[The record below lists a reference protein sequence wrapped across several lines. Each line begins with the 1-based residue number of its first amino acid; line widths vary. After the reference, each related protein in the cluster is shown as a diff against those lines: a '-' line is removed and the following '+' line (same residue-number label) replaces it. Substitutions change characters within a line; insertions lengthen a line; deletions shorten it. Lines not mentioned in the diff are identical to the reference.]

1 MFKNIKKAKKH
12 IDIWD
17 NVWYNILECEEAHAG
32 DLCQK
37 RLSVA
42 GLAEIIGAGEN
53 AQKSETQKIKKK
65 EEKKK

>member
-1 MFKNIKKAKKH
+1 VFKNIKKAKKR

-17 NVWYNILECEEAHAG
+17 NVWYNALECEEAHAG

-53 AQKSETQKIKKK
+53 AQNQKLKK
-65 EEKKK
+65 